1 MADSQEEHAVAVHIV
16 VDHMEDSL
24 VDHMEVV
31 LTEVVLMEV
40 VLMAME
46 VAAKS
51 EFQHSYLGIHHTTHF
66 AH

>member
-31 LTEVVLMEV
+31 LTEVVLM
-40 VLMAME
+40 AME